1 MISKEQLAEERERL
15 SGIMYKLEDRLKDV
29 PEGKLQLGKSNGVVQ
44 YFYFKD
50 GKAVYLPKKEIKL
63 VKQLV
68 QKNYDQRVLKC
79 VKKRISQINRVLSDY
94 ENNEID
100 NLYLSEHPE
109 RRKLIDPV
117 EPTYE
122 QKLELWMSEPYEG
135 KSFRS
140 DAPVIRTN
148 SGLRVR
154 SKTEKIMADYF
165 DLRGVKYKYECPL
178 ELKTYGVVYP
188 DFTFISPRTGKE
200 IYWEHEGMMDNPE
213 YARTAVMKIE
223 SYEKNGIVPGENLI
237 LTFETSNS
245 VIDMEIV
252 KQFTEKYLI

>member
-79 VKKRISQINRVLSDY
+79 VKRRLSQINRVLSDY

-109 RRKLIDPV
+109 RLASVQRIRICHEEHP
-117 EPTYE
+117 
-122 QKLELWMSEPYEG
+122 W
-135 KSFRS
+135 KSVFQ
-140 DAPVIRTN
+140 A
-148 SGLRVR
+148 
-154 SKTEKIMADYF
+154 
-165 DLRGVKYKYECPL
+165 
-178 ELKTYGVVYP
+178 
-188 DFTFISPRTGKE
+188 TG
-200 IYWEHEGMMDNPE
+200 
-213 YARTAVMKIE
+213 R
-223 SYEKNGIVPGENLI
+223 
-237 LTFETSNS
+237 
-245 VIDMEIV
+245 
-252 KQFTEKYLI
+252 